1 MSDADC
7 GCCEGIGPEV
17 PREVTNPPALPAVQR
32 RVGTYAEF
40 LATMQSALGREL
52 APGVAPLRTLAVR
65 APEDFTIA
73 LLDAWATVADVLTF
87 YQERIANE
95 SYRRTATERRSLY
108 ELARLIGYRPGPGL
122 AAAVALAFSLDDFP
136 QTPPVHTV
144 LASGLKVQSV
154 PEADEH
160 AQLYETVAS
169 IPARSEWNALRPR
182 RQQPPVLSMT
192 SPSVTV
198 AADSAV
204 AAGDPVLLVARD
216 GTAALRKVVAVHLH
230 QDVAAATLDFVSPP
244 PPAPPFTVPALP
256 VGSIDLVAGGELDD
270 AAIAV
275 IRAHSW
281 RAAEVSAL
289 CRRNGWDEQALEDA
303 LNRARDVAGVVTSVR
318 PLVLRQHA
326 AVFGYNAP
334 IWESLPS
341 NLRFATQARVKK
353 PPSTSFSD
361 EEILAAYPASWENRT
376 LEQDASP
383 SAEGRTIFL
392 DNVYPGIVAGSWI
405 VLSSPTTAGDGVVE
419 LPLRVKRNV
428 ETTRTAYSISGKTS
442 RLLVA
447 AGQPI
452 PADFRIRTTAVLGQS
467 EPLAIAPSPVDED
480 VSGTEIMLD
489 GAFLG
494 LRSGGLVTIAG
505 EPSELP
511 GVVEHEVQ
519 ALVDALLVD
528 GHTVLQLE
536 VPLRHGYRRGT
547 VRINANVA
555 PATHGETRE
564 EILGAGDA
572 SVPFQRFVLRQPPLT
587 YVSSASSTGVAATL
601 EVFVNEVRWTEVP
614 FLFGHG
620 PQERIYSTWTDDTGS
635 TVVQFGD
642 GRTGARPPTGQD
654 NIRAVYRRGI
664 GLGGLVKKTGSL
676 TAPMTR
682 PLGLAGV
689 SNPLPPSGAADPES
703 VDELRDNLPLRVMTL
718 ERVVSLRDYEDFSR
732 AFAGVRK
739 ALAVEVWDGE
749 RRGVVIT
756 VAGPEGAAIPP
767 GSNVHDSLTAALR
780 RFGDPHVPLTVDS
793 YRSALFRLDATLTTD
808 PAYQPETV
816 RSQVADRLGRAFG
829 FEARTLGQPVT
840 LSEVIAEIH
849 AVEGVVAVDVNELY
863 RTDKAAERHPEPR
876 LGADLPTVGRAAELL
891 TIDTAGI
898 ALR

>member
-7 GCCEGIGPEV
+7 GCCEGGGPEV

-32 RVGTYAEF
+32 RVGTHAEF
-40 LATMQSALGREL
+40 LATMEGALGREL
-52 APGVAPLRTLAVR
+52 APGVTPLRALSVR

-87 YQERIANE
+87 YQERITNE

-154 PEADEH
+154 PEGDEQ
-160 AQLYETVAS
+160 AQLYETVES

-182 RQQPPVLSMT
+182 RQQPPVLSTT
-192 SPSVTV
+192 SPSATV
-198 AADSAV
+198 SADAAV
-204 AAGDPVLLVARD
+204 AAGDPVLIVAPD
-216 GTAALRKVVAVHLH
+216 GTAALRKIRVVHVDRDAAV
-230 QDVAAATLDFVSPP
+230 ATLDFVSPP
-244 PPAPPFTVPALP
+244 PPAPAFTIPALP
-256 VGSIDLVAGGELDD
+256 AGSTDLIAGGELDD

-281 RAAEVSAL
+281 RVADVAAL
-289 CRRNGWDEQALEDA
+289 CRLNGWDEQALEDA
-303 LNRARDVAGVVTSVR
+303 LNQARDAAGVVTSVR
-318 PLVLRQHA
+318 VFVLRQHA
-326 AVFGYNAP
+326 GVFGYNAP
-334 IWESLPS
+334 IWDSLPF
-341 NLRFATQARVKK
+341 NLRFTTQAKVKK
-353 PPSTSFSD
+353 TPSASYSD
-361 EEILAAYPASWENRT
+361 EDIAPAHSTSWENRT

-383 SAEGRTIFL
+383 SADGRTIFL
-392 DNVYPGIVAGSWI
+392 DNVYPGIVGGSWI
-405 VLSSPTTAGDGVVE
+405 VLTSPTTAGDAIVE
-419 LPLRVKRNV
+419 LPLRVKRNA
-428 ETTRTAYSISGKTS
+428 ETTRTAFGISGKTS

-447 AGQPI
+447 ADQPI

-480 VSGTEIMLD
+480 VSGREIMLD

-494 LRSGGLVTIAG
+494 LRPGGLVVVAG

-511 GVVEHEVQ
+511 GVVEHEVHTL
-519 ALVDALLVD
+519 ADALLVD
-528 GHTVLQLE
+528 GHTLLQLE
-536 VPLRHGYRRGT
+536 VPLRHGYRRGS

-564 EILGAGDA
+564 EILGGGDA
-572 SVPFQRFVLRQPPLT
+572 SLPFQRFVLRQPPLT
-587 YVSSASSTGVAATL
+587 HVSSASATGVSSTL
-601 EVFVNEVRWTEVP
+601 EIFVNETRWTEVL
-614 FLFGHG
+614 FLSGHG

-642 GRTGARPPTGQD
+642 GHTGARPPTGQD

-664 GLGGLVKKTGSL
+664 GLGGLVKAGSL

-689 SNPLPPSGAADPES
+689 TNPLPPLGAADPELA
-703 VDELRDNLPLRVMTL
+703 DELRDNLPLRVMTL
-718 ERVVSLRDYEDFSR
+718 GRVVSLRDYEDFSR

-739 ALAVEVWDGE
+739 ALAVELWDGE
-749 RRGVVIT
+749 RRGVFIT
-756 VAGPEGAAIPP
+756 VAGPDGAAIPP
-767 GSNVHDSLTAALR
+767 GSTVHASLTAALR
-780 RFGDPHVPLTVDS
+780 GFGDPHVPLTVDS
-793 YRSALFRLDATLTTD
+793 YRNALFRLDATLTFD
-808 PAYQPETV
+808 PAHPPETV
-816 RSQVADRLGRAFG
+816 RSEVADRLRQAFG
-829 FEARTLGQPVT
+829 FEARALGQPVT
-840 LSEVIAEIH
+840 LSEVIAEIQ

-863 RTDKAAERHPEPR
+863 RTDKDAERHPEPR
-876 LGADLPTVGRAAELL
+876 LGADLPTVGRAAGLL
-891 TIDTAGI
+891 MIDTAGI
-898 ALR
+898 TLR